1 MLPLP
6 APLLLSLLWFLPSD
20 FGKYCTVSKSTIV
33 RDQLTGESKG
43 FGFIETPNMD
53 EASKGLTGVHLTVLD
68 GKVLSVEYAKVPDGS
83 QPPPPRGPLGAG
95 GARQYKGQTF
105 AERGHARVKTAQNAS
120 LSPMRRALLLLLS
133 SSLCLLFHPQPAFE

>member
-1 MLPLP
+1 MSRYMCPP
-6 APLLLSLLWFLPSD
+6 CSALSSLPSLHSYPLGCFSPHAD

-95 GARQYKGQTF
+95 GARQYT
-105 AERGHARVKTAQNAS
+105 
-120 LSPMRRALLLLLS
+120 
-133 SSLCLLFHPQPAFE
+133 

>member
-1 MLPLP
+1 
-6 APLLLSLLWFLPSD
+6 
-20 FGKYCTVSKSTIV
+20 VSKSTIV

-95 GARQYKGQTF
+95 GARQYTDCKHSRVLACTRQTCAKRILF
-105 AERGHARVKTAQNAS
+105 PHALRPAAS
-120 LSPMRRALLLLLS
+120 IIFFPLPSFFTPK
-133 SSLCLLFHPQPAFE
+133 PAFE